1 MNKSEFNTPPL
12 RFVMHH
18 PAHGEAMQ
26 QVAAVSLTDI
36 NFLAHP
42 KAERL
47 CEEYDGFI
55 AALRQ
60 HVPVMFLGE
69 LLRDEQSFVAER
81 NANPN
86 LMFCRDSAITLPWAE
101 LHFIPSRLALKSREK
116 ESAVMAR
123 ALDSLGLKP
132 ILQFSDD
139 EYLEGGDVLPVM
151 HEGKR
156 ILLIGFGNRTT
167 KAAALKIAMKAIPT
181 FVDRVIGLTHDP
193 DLLHLDTGFTVL
205 PNNVMFA
212 ASGMFRSGF
221 LIDEERRLHDIDP
234 IERARGMGFQIITCE
249 KEDAIEHERCNMLP
263 LGQNVYLAFDMPDD
277 IRETLQAASGIEIM
291 TVAGRELAKAA
302 GGVHC
307 LTRPIYV

>member
-1 MNKSEFNTPPL
+1 MNKSEFDTRPL
-12 RFVMHH
+12 RFLMHH
-18 PAHGEAMQ
+18 PAHGESMQ
-26 QVAAVSLTDI
+26 QVSAASLTDI

-42 KAERL
+42 KADRL

-60 HVPVMFLGE
+60 HIPVMFLGD
-69 LLRDEQSFVAER
+69 LLREDQSYVAEK
-81 NANPN
+81 NVNPN

-101 LHFIPSRLALKSREK
+101 RHFIPSRLALKSREK

-123 ALDSLGLKP
+123 ALEGLGLTP

-167 KAAALKIAMKAIPT
+167 KAAALRIAMKAIPT

-221 LIDEERRLHDIDP
+221 LIDENRRLHDIDP
-234 IERARGMGFQIITCE
+234 IETARGMGFHIITCE
-249 KEDAIEHERCNMLP
+249 KRDAIEHERCNMVP
-263 LGQNVYLAFDMPDD
+263 LGDNLYLAFDMPDD
-277 IRETLQAASGIEIM
+277 IRGKLQAAAGIEIR
-291 TVAGRELAKAA
+291 TVAGQELAKAA

-307 LTRPIYV
+307 LTRPIYM